1 MIKRNKKNTKQI
13 AVMQVLPHLNSGGLV
28 SGAVEIANE
37 LFNCNY
43 KSVVVSSGGYKENE
57 LLRCNSIIE
66 KLPVHSKNIFM
77 ILQNK
82 RRIVNLAIKYNISL
96 IHARSRAPA
105 WSAYWAAKELNLPF
119 VTTFHGTY
127 STKGLFKKKY
137 NSIMLKGNAVIA
149 ISKFIKKHIEDKYN
163 ITKNI
168 HVIPRGVNINIFSP
182 KKVSSAR
189 LINAAK
195 KIKIE
200 GTDKI
205 ILLPG
210 RLTDWKGHKLAIQA
224 ISRLK
229 IENIKLVIIGD
240 VQGRVKYKNE
250 LIKLAS
256 ALNIGNKV
264 LFIDHTRDLPSFLM
278 LSDLV
283 LSCSTKPEAFGRTV
297 LEAQAMGRPVIAFN
311 HGGSIELIKDNENGI
326 LSKVS
331 DINHLAKNIEECLCL
346 SSYKR
351 KVLSKIS
358 IANVNKKYLTKFM
371 SEKTLKLYKN
381 LIKNFSEKNFNN

>member
-1 MIKRNKKNTKQI
+1 MIKRIKKNTKKI

-28 SGAVEIANE
+28 SGAVEVARE
-37 LFNCNY
+37 LNNNNY

-57 LLRCNSIIE
+57 LLRYNSILE
-66 KLPVHSKNIFM
+66 KLPVHSKNIVI

-82 RRIVNLAIKYNISL
+82 KKIIELAVKHNISL

-105 WSAYWAAKELNLPF
+105 WSAYWAAKEINLPF

-127 STKGLFKKKY
+127 GTKGLFKKKY
-137 NSIMLKGNAVIA
+137 NSIMLKSNAIIA
-149 ISKFIKKHIEDKYN
+149 ISKFIKKHIEEEYN
-163 ITKNI
+163 FKKKIY
-168 HVIPRGVNINIFSP
+168 VIPRGVNVNIFSP

-195 KIKIE
+195 KTKIE
-200 GTDKI
+200 GADKV

-210 RLTDWKGHKLAIQA
+210 RLTSWKGHKLAIKA
-224 ISRLK
+224 ISNIK
-229 IENIKLVIIGD
+229 EENFKLVIIGD
-240 VQGRVKYKNE
+240 VQGRDKYKNE

-256 ALNIGNKV
+256 YLNVGNKV
-264 LFIDHTRDLPSFLM
+264 IFIDHTRDLPSYLM

-311 HGGSIELIKDNENGI
+311 HGGSIELIEDNQNGT
-326 LSKVS
+326 LTNVS
-331 DINHLAKNIEECLCL
+331 DINDLARNIEKNLQL
-346 SSYKR
+346 SSNKR
-351 KVLSKIS
+351 KILSKTS
-358 IANVNKKYLTKFM
+358 ITNVRKKYLTDFM

-381 LIKNFSEKNFNN
+381 LIKSFSEKNFNN